1 MVQRIS
7 DSMVARVDE
16 DLARCEASED
26 VAACLAVESGSRAWG
41 FPSVDSDYDV
51 RFLYVRRPEWY
62 LTIDLE
68 ERRDVIERPLADR
81 IDLSGWDLRKALR
94 LFRKSNPPLMEWLQ
108 CPLVYRERFSA
119 AARLR
124 ELLPLFYSPRAA
136 YFHYLHMAQ
145 GNFREYLRGDFVWVK
160 KYLYVLRPLMAVL
173 WIERGL
179 GPVPI
184 EFSKLVAATVVDS
197 RVREAINRL
206 VVEKAAGAELDR
218 GPRIESISE
227 FIESEMER
235 CEAAAGGAETSA
247 SSLEAL
253 NDLFREVLNEVWAP
267 RQPA

>member
-1 MVQRIS
+1 L
-7 DSMVARVDE
+7 E
-16 DLARCEASED
+16 DI
-26 VAACLAVESGSRAWG
+26 VVCLAVESGSRAWG

-62 LTIDLE
+62 LAIDLE
-68 ERRDVIERPLADR
+68 ERHDVIERPLADG

-108 CPLVYRERFSA
+108 SPLVYRERFSV

-124 ELLPLFYSPRAA
+124 ELLPVFYSPRAA

-145 GNFREYLRGDFVWVK
+145 GNFREYLRGDSVWLK
-160 KYLYVLRPLMAVL
+160 KYLYVLRPLMALL
-173 WIERGL
+173 WIERRL

-184 EFSKLVAATVVDS
+184 EFSKLVEATVVDS
-197 RVREAINRL
+197 RVRVAIERL
-206 VVEKAAGAELDR
+206 VAEKAGGAELDR
-218 GPRIESISE
+218 GPRIEAISE
-227 FIESEMER
+227 FIESEIER
-235 CEAAAGGAETSA
+235 CESAVGAVETA
-247 SSLEAL
+247 PSLVAL